1 MPYVLLS
8 PVGDTDPIRNG
19 YDGPLLH
26 IARQYK
32 PEAVFMFLTAE
43 MTRRE
48 EKRGC
53 YSKAIRHILP
63 DCVIDITRSDIENA
77 HDFDAFQPHFDRLIS
92 RIVSDYPGAE
102 ILVNITSA
110 TPQIQSALAL
120 EVVTNAARLKAV
132 QVSTPA
138 KKSNADTPHFNAGTD
153 DIDEAME
160 NNLDSL
166 PEAENRCAEPNIL
179 SFRKVMLK
187 RQIAAL
193 IGSYDYSG
201 AFGLLKGEDRAL
213 FGDRTRE
220 LIKHAYYRSRPD
232 SENAEKSA
240 KKLDMLDKLYPVTT
254 ARNKKVFEYFLITDL
269 KFRRHEYANYY
280 VRVMNM
286 ADYMLGSFC
295 GVSRYDK
302 WYELLDTA
310 REKNTA
316 LADRF
321 DKVYGKKEGFP
332 NEKGAYEY
340 RDRRNDAAHTLLEA
354 DDPTNAYHEYVKE
367 LMLKYYSP
375 VVPESVVKRTL
386 GIYDEINRLIIDS
399 MG

>member
-240 KKLDMLDKLYPVTT
+240 KKLDMLDKLYPVKKKEI
-254 ARNKKVFEYFLITDL
+254 KKVLEYYLITDL
-269 KFRRHEYANYY
+269 KSRRQEYTDYWL
-280 VRVMNM
+280 RVMNM
-286 ADYMLGSFC
+286 ADYIIGSAKE
-295 GVSRYDK
+295 RPY
-302 WYELLDTA
+302 YEALETLRAVDP
-310 REKNTA
+310 E
-316 LADRF
+316 LADMF
-321 DKVYGKKEGFP
+321 DKVYGTEEGYRH
-332 NEKGAYEY
+332 EKSYKY
-340 RDRRNDAAHTLLEA
+340 RNRRNIAAHDMFEIA
-354 DDPTNAYHEYVKE
+354 NPPDGYHKDVKE
-367 LMLKYYSP
+367 LLLKVYGRD
-375 VVPESVVKRTL
+375 VPEAVMKRTL
-386 GIYDEINRLIIDS
+386 GIYLEINRLILDA
-399 MG
+399 MAEE